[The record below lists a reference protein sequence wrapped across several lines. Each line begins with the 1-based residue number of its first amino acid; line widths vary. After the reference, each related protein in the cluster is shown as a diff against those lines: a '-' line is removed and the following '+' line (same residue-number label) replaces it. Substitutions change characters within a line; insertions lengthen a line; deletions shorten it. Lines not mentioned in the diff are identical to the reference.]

1 MSKNVALSEKLEK
14 ELMSITKRKA
24 LSMLLKNLFEES

>member
-14 ELMSITKRKA
+14 ELMRYYKRA